1 VGGYYYL
8 MAQLPGIVP
17 GGSPS
22 ITYGRFAE
30 TASRFLDARDK
41 AILDGLSLEPPRT
54 PEKTG
59 SALVDDWYAFER
71 ALRLSL
77 RKIRAA
83 KMSRDAQTTADDE
96 ASVYAESGT
105 ALIARNATAFDS
117 PLEAEKYL
125 DKARMD
131 FIQGRAATHGFDS
144 DAVFAY
150 GLTLLLNE
158 RARRFTAE
166 AGRASYTT
174 IYNQILGD

>member
-1 VGGYYYL
+1 
-8 MAQLPGIVP
+8 MAQLPGIIA
-17 GGSPS
+17 GGAPS
-22 ITYGRFAE
+22 ITYERFAE
-30 TASRFLDARDK
+30 TASRFLEPGDK
-41 AILDGLSLEPPRT
+41 AILDGLSLEPPRV
-54 PEKTG
+54 PGKTG
-59 SALVDDWYAFER
+59 SALVDDWYAYER

-83 KMSRDAQTTADDE
+83 KMSRDVQSAADDE
-96 ASVYAESGT
+96 SSVYAESGT
-105 ALIARNATAFDS
+105 ALVARNAMALDS
-117 PLEAEKYL
+117 PLEAERYL

-131 FIQGRAATHGFDS
+131 YIQDRAATHGFDS